1 MKDKGHFYSSIIKSI
16 SRIVGY
22 IILAVAI
29 PETLGFSLVL
39 IGAEVIG
46 IAEEFLD
53 RR

>member
-1 MKDKGHFYSSIIKSI
+1 MKDKGHFYSSIIKSVF
-16 SRIVGY
+16 RIVGY
-22 IILAVAI
+22 ITLAASI
-29 PETLGFSLVL
+29 PETLAFSLIL